1 MKEVSSEAERECR
14 QALSLMEDALSILDR
29 SDCALDVAAH
39 LDLAICRLREAL
51 DFPAPMNLDE
61 PDRLTFEL
69 RGRSRAAVRPAKA
82 VVAAEPQTG
91 LKRRSA

>member
-51 DFPAPMNLDE
+51 DFPAPIISMSRIGS
-61 PDRLTFEL
+61 PSTPWPIAG
-69 RGRSRAAVRPAKA
+69 RGSPG
-82 VVAAEPQTG
+82 QG
-91 LKRRSA
+91 GRRR

>member
-61 PDRLTFEL
+61 PDRLAFDSVAD
-69 RGRSRAAVRPAKA
+69 RGPRFARP
-82 VVAAEPQTG
+82 
-91 LKRRSA
+91 RRSSPLNLKPA